1 VYLREEEGSGVGLD
15 GDVHGAGAE
24 GTDEEPGEAAGAIDG
39 EELEVV
45 AGGDVEIKRF
55 PIPGIVDAQAMPT
68 GSDGNRD
75 GVAVH
80 EFIDDAL
87 TVELHHNLAKLDI
100 IRRGAT
106 DSDLRGGI
114 SLHFRTARSDGGH
127 DSTKTHTQDGCATI
141 LFLEEVLKGLA
152 RIVVAR
158 RGWRGGRSSLL
169 CIGCGRGVFFDRSAK
184 FVERALVYLV
194 FAGNPFGNG
203 LHAFEARGG
212 VKVSALLAA
221 MQLETAPRALPF
233 RVETLL
239 QHGAAIRTARSGNRA
254 NHARRSRP
262 DLLLPWM
269 AFMVLTFFFFLGLVG
284 TLVAPMLIL
293 PVQGNLRGDAQSYSE
308 SKDASRI
315 LSEAV
320 DNLNNR

>member
-1 VYLREEEGSGVGLD
+1 MRGYLREEEGSGVGLD

-184 FVERALVYLV
+184 FVERAVVL
-194 FAGNPFGNG
+194 
-203 LHAFEARGG
+203 G
-212 VKVSALLAA
+212 VLRRDAVWNRLRALKLSAAVEEPALLATV
-221 MQLETAPRALPF
+221 QFKSALG
-233 RVETLL
+233 TLTVRIKATREDS
-239 QHGAAIRTARSGNRA
+239 AAIGATRARDGA
-254 NHARRSRP
+254 NHARRARAE
-262 DLLLPWM
+262 LI
-269 AFMVLTFFFFLGLVG
+269 G
-284 TLVAPMLIL
+284 TRTALRRLAVMRAVFLIL
-293 PVQGNLRGDAQSYSE
+293 FFRVAIAAVIILSIHKNLRTPERA
-308 SKDASRI
+308 R
-315 LSEAV
+315 
-320 DNLNNR
+320 

>member
-1 VYLREEEGSGVGLD
+1 MYLREEEGSGVGLD

-184 FVERALVYLV
+184 FVERAVVL
-194 FAGNPFGNG
+194 
-203 LHAFEARGG
+203 G
-212 VKVSALLAA
+212 VLRRDAVWNRLRALKLSAAVEEPALLATVQFKSA
-221 MQLETAPRALPF
+221 F
-233 RVETLL
+233 RTLTVRIKATREDSAAI
-239 QHGAAIRTARSGNRA
+239 GAARARDGA
-254 NHARRSRP
+254 DHARRARAE
-262 DLLLPWM
+262 LIGARTALRRLAVM
-269 AFMVLTFFFFLGLVG
+269 RAVF
-284 TLVAPMLIL
+284 LIL
-293 PVQGNLRGDAQSYSE
+293 FFRVAIAAVIILSIHKNLRTPELA
-308 SKDASRI
+308 R
-315 LSEAV
+315 
-320 DNLNNR
+320 